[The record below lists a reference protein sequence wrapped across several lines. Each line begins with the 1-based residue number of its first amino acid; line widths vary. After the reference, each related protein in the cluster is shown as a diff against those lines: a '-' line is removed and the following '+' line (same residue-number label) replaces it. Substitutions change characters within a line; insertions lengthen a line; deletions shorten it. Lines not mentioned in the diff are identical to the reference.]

1 MDTAHFVLAYM
12 IPHTRRPAPK
22 PPKNVPAIMLYK
34 RLAVKHTCVQMEYE
48 PTRPTRFAW

>member
-1 MDTAHFVLAYM
+1 
-12 IPHTRRPAPK
+12 
-22 PPKNVPAIMLYK
+22 MLYK